1 MLLRDSHL
9 PSAEIDDG
17 PAAVAAEVDGWNAS
31 AVHCPRS
38 TFVAAS
44 LIVLAAA
51 AVFANSFRGDFVYD
65 DLIAIVN
72 NSTIRS
78 LWPLAPVLSP
88 PLDGATVAG
97 RPLLNLSLA
106 VNYYFGGEKPWGYHV
121 VNLVIHTL
129 AALLLFGILRRS
141 FRLPALRDR
150 WGGAATLLALV
161 IALMWAVHPLQTE
174 SVTYVVQRAES
185 GFGLLY
191 LLVLYCVI
199 RGATQVRGVGCGVN
213 SDAPRAILPTP
224 HTPHPTPHKSNP
236 ALWYFAAIVGC
247 LLGMSL
253 KEAMVSVPLFVL
265 LYDRTL
271 LSGSFRQALRRRWGL
286 YLGLLATE
294 GLLAYL
300 VATMSLAASRPR
312 PGVTAWRYACAQPR
326 AVLHYLRLCFWPWP
340 LCLDT
345 WPPVLT
351 KLSEMLPGL
360 IVLGLLLAVTLV
372 GLWRRKSWG
381 LPGAWFFL
389 ILAPSSSVVPLWNL
403 SAEHRMYLPLA
414 AVLTVTVLSGYGV
427 YGMLRRR
434 SPSAGRVA
442 AVAFGSTAVMAV
454 AALAFGTVLRNAD
467 YRDMRIWQD
476 TVDKAP
482 WNPEAQFMYGARL
495 GLAGRTDEAILHLEK
510 AVALNPRHVEA
521 RDDLANL
528 LERQGKVAAAMS
540 QWSEALQYEP
550 ANASANYNYALALQR
565 QGRLDEAV
573 AHYENAIAVKP
584 RDARVQQALAE
595 VLQRQGKS
603 LAAIAHYE
611 KALQIEPASAEV
623 HNNLGALFLQQRK
636 LDDAM
641 AHFERAAAI
650 DPKNVDAQ
658 INLGNVS
665 MLFAR
670 PQRAIPYFQRALAIE
685 PHCAE
690 AHFGLAGAL
699 GGLGKIPEAIAHYE
713 QALAVNPRFAPAHY
727 ALAEVLEQQGQPLP
741 AIAHYEK
748 ALEIAPAAADVHI
761 SLGALFVRQRKFD
774 DAMAHFERAAAIDPK
789 NVAAEIN
796 MGNVFVQLAR
806 PERAIPYLQKALAI
820 DPHCAEAHN
829 ALAGVLHGLGRLQ
842 ESIVH
847 WRQALAARPQY
858 PEACYNLGQAL
869 FENGQAAEGRAQLRA
884 LEEMRK
890 NGEH

>member
-1 MLLRDSHL
+1 MLLRDSEL
-9 PSAEIDDG
+9 PSAAIDDG
-17 PAAVAAEVDGWNAS
+17 PTAVAAKAEGSNSS
-31 AVHCPRS
+31 AVHCSRS

-44 LIVLAAA
+44 LIVLATA

-65 DLIAIVN
+65 DLIAIVDN
-72 NSTIRS
+72 TTIRS
-78 LWPLAPVLSP
+78 LWPIAPVLSP

-106 VNYYFGGEKPWGYHV
+106 VNYYFGGEKPWGYHA
-121 VNLVIHTL
+121 VNLVVHIL

-150 WGGAATLLALV
+150 LGGAATLLALV
-161 IALMWAVHPLQTE
+161 ITLLWAVHPLQTE

-199 RGATQVRGVGCGVN
+199 RGAT
-213 SDAPRAILPTP
+213 
-224 HTPHPTPHKSNP
+224 PHKSYP
-236 ALWYFAAIVGC
+236 VLWYFAAIVGC

-294 GLLAYL
+294 GWLAYL
-300 VATMSLAASRPR
+300 VATMSVAASHQR

-326 AVLHYLRLCFWPWP
+326 AILHYLRLCFWPWP
-340 LCLDT
+340 LCLDA

-372 GLWRRKSWG
+372 GLLRRKSWG
-381 LPGAWFFL
+381 LAGAWFFL

-414 AVLTVTVLSGYGV
+414 SVLTVTVLSGYGV

-442 AVAFGSTAVMAV
+442 AVALGCAAMIAV
-454 AALAFGTVLRNAD
+454 AALAFATALRNED

-482 WNPEAQFMYGARL
+482 WNPEAQFMFGARL
-495 GLAGRTDEAILHLEK
+495 GLAGRTDEAILHLKK
-510 AVALNPRHVEA
+510 AVALNPRHAKA
-521 RDDLANL
+521 RDDLAIL
-528 LERQGKVAAAMS
+528 LEGKGMLAEAMS

-573 AHYENAIAVKP
+573 AHYGNALAVKP

-595 VLQRQGKS
+595 VLQRQGKP

-623 HNNLGALFLQQRK
+623 HNNLGALFLQQQK
-636 LDDAM
+636 LDDAI

-650 DPKNVDAQ
+650 DPHNVAAE
-658 INLGNVS
+658 INLGNV
-665 MLFAR
+665 FVQAAR
-670 PQRAIPYFQRALAIE
+670 PQRAIPYFQKALAID
-685 PHCAE
+685 PHSAE

-699 GGLGKIPEAIAHYE
+699 GGLGKIPEAIAQYE

-727 ALAEVLEQQGQPLP
+727 ALAEVFEQQGQPP
-741 AIAHYEK
+741 AAIAHYEK
-748 ALEIAPAAADVHI
+748 VLEIEPAAAGVHV

-774 DAMAHFERAAAIDPK
+774 DAMAHFERAAAIDPH

-842 ESIVH
+842 ESIAH

-869 FENGQAAEGRAQLRA
+869 FENGQAEEGRAQLRA

-890 NGEH
+890 NGER